1 MVGPTGVGI
10 LYGKENILDEMEPFM
25 SGGQMINEVD
35 LFSVT
40 FNELPLKFEAGTP
53 NIAQVIGL
61 GESVDF
67 ISKIGINKINE
78 YESYLTEYALKKLRL
93 NDKIELY
100 ANSKNQ
106 GSVISFNI
114 KGINAYDL
122 AEFLDQKNIAVRVGH
137 HCAQP
142 LMKVLGVPSTIRIS
156 FYLYNTIE
164 EIDFLVLSIEEA
176 IKFFLDRP

>member
-1 MVGPTGVGI
+1 MVGPTGVGV
-10 LYGKENILDEMEPFM
+10 LYGKENILDGMQPFM
-25 SGGQMINEVD
+25 SGGQMINEVN
-35 LFSVT
+35 LHSVT

-61 GESVDF
+61 GESIDF

-78 YESYLTEYALKKLRL
+78 YERYLTEYALEKLRL

-100 ANSKNQ
+100 ANSKHQ

-114 KGINAYDL
+114 QGINAYDL

-164 EIDFLVLSIEEA
+164 EIDFLILSIEEA
-176 IKFFLDRP
+176 IKFFLDRA